1 MKQAFGVCFQGNKKQ
16 IQTWCEERMNVNVF
30 PSVRLL

>member
-1 MKQAFGVCFQGNKKQ
+1 MKEEFGVCFQGSNQ
-16 IQTWCEERMNVNVF
+16 IQTWCKERMNVNVF